1 MSMKDHNRRKIR
13 VGQIA
18 VVCIGAALLAVGG
31 VLAAGTPGAEAL
43 PHLHAEAVETIQG
56 NDVKEASLQRGE
68 TDTAED
74 TQAATSSGEA
84 TGDAEKGMTYHDFQY
99 LTEQIVENQ
108 MELHREASKE
118 LHRQQDAWRLILVN
132 STHLLDEDYAVER
145 TKVGNGQYV
154 DSRIDPELE
163 ALLAAAKEA
172 GVEISI
178 ISAYRSY
185 DRQVNL
191 YKNKIKRLE
200 RQGYSKAEATGEAG
214 TVVAIPGMSEHATGL
229 ALDLASKS
237 YPVLEEEQEN
247 TDAYQWLIQHCMEY
261 GFILRYPKDKEEI
274 TGIIYEP
281 WHFRYVGEE
290 HARIIM
296 EQGLCLEEYLEQYI
310 TEEEKE
316 K

>member
-1 MSMKDHNRRKIR
+1 MKDHNRGKIR
-13 VGQIA
+13 IGQIA
-18 VVCIGAALLAVGG
+18 VVCIGAALLSAGA

-43 PHLHAEAVETIQG
+43 PHLHAEAVETI
-56 NDVKEASLQRGE
+56 KEN
-68 TDTAED
+68 
-74 TQAATSSGEA
+74 
-84 TGDAEKGMTYHDFQY
+84 GMSYHDFQY

-108 MELHREASKE
+108 MELHREASRE

-132 STHLLDEDYAVER
+132 SDHLLDEDYEVER

-154 DSRIDPELE
+154 DSRIAPELE
-163 ALLAAAKEA
+163 AMLAAARED

-178 ISAYRSY
+178 ISSYRSY
-185 DRQVNL
+185 DRQVSL
-191 YKNKIKRLE
+191 YKNKIRRLE
-200 RQGYSKAEATGEAG
+200 RQGYSKAEATEEAG
-214 TVVAIPGMSEHATGL
+214 TVVAVPGMSEHATGL

-247 TDAYQWLIQHCMEY
+247 TDAYQWLMQHCMEY

-281 WHFRYVGEE
+281 WHFRYVGVE

-310 TEEEKE
+310 ADTTEDREANSISAEMSNTE
-316 K
+316 SDE